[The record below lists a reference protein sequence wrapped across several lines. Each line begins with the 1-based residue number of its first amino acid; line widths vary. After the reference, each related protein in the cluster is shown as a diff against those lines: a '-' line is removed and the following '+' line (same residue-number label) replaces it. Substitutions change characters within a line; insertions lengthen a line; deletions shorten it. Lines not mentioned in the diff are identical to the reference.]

1 MIKFEHTVFA
11 LPFAFM
17 GMMMAA
23 QGWPPWSTVF
33 WITAAMV
40 GARSC
45 AMAFNRLVDRRID
58 ALNPRTQGRELPAG
72 KVEPVFVL
80 VFVVASAALLVG
92 SAWMLNPLAFKLSP
106 LALLIIMVYSLTKRF
121 TAWCHLVLG
130 LSLAGAPLGA
140 WIAVQGEVS
149 PMPLLLAAAVLT
161 WVAGF
166 DILYA
171 LQDHG
176 FDRES
181 GLFSIPVRFGEKG
194 ALMISALLHLG
205 TLGFF
210 ASLFAISPP
219 DLGIFYGVG
228 VLGAAGLLFWQHFVI
243 RPGDLSRLNA
253 AFFQANAMLSLWLF
267 LWTAMDLAG

>member
-17 GMMMAA
+17 GMMLAA
-23 QGWPPWSTVF
+23 QGWPSWTTVF
-33 WITAAMV
+33 WITTAMV

-58 ALNPRTQGRELPAG
+58 ALNPRTQERELPAG
-72 KVEPVFVL
+72 KVEPTFVL
-80 VFVVASAALLVG
+80 IFVFASAVLLVG

-106 LALLIIMVYSLTKRF
+106 LALFIIMVYSLTKRF
-121 TAWCHLVLG
+121 TAWCHVVLG

-140 WIAVQGEVS
+140 WIAVRGEVS
-149 PMPLLLAAAVLT
+149 LLPILLAAAVLT

-166 DILYA
+166 DVLYA
-171 LQDHG
+171 LQDHS

-194 ALMISALLHLG
+194 ALIISALLHLG

-210 ASLFAISPP
+210 SSLFVFSPP

-228 VLGAAGLLFWQHFVI
+228 LLGSAGLLFWQHFVI

-267 LWTAMDLAG
+267 LWTAMDLAR